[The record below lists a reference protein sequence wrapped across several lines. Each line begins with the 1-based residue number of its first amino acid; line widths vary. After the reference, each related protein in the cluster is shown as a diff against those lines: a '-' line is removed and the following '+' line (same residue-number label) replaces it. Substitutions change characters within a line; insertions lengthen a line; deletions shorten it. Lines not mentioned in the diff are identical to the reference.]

1 MNLPFPRQF
10 ENLKGCF
17 QKSFFIFYLSSL
29 LLFSLLLLL
38 FVCLFVWC
46 CFFIRV
52 NIYSR
57 PRRLSHCRK
66 EAVEKIK
73 ESAQDTMGRRKVP
86 SSPRPFYFFII
97 LIFIGTPSGSLC
109 GGVRDRFQKVAVFL
123 SGFTS
128 LVWTDSRFL

>member
-1 MNLPFPRQF
+1 MHLPFPRQF

-17 QKSFFIFYLSSL
+17 QKFF
-29 LLFSLLLLL
+29 LFSISLV
-38 FVCLFVWC
+38 FVVFFVAVVVCLFVWC
-46 CFFIRV
+46 CFFIRA

-73 ESAQDTMGRRKVP
+73 ESAQDTMGRRKIP
-86 SSPRPFYFFII
+86 SSPRPFHFLII